1 MIPKSVGNVSQLA
14 EIERSF
20 PEWKGNMG
28 GRTMKQLALSVVVCG
43 CFFCLWAV
51 TAQASLSGI
60 HVQDHFSAENA
71 EEPHPKKLQTSLAV
85 TQEMVDSQGVAHPL
99 FFGFRYANG
108 VLEEDKTK
116 VIFQVRIY
124 RGEELLWKA
133 KRKRKPDEYGDH
145 RYVHCKTYDE
155 GLLPGDLLVFTYKFK
170 KAPRAGEVGLIRLAA
185 MVSPREM
192 WEEDPWGL
200 WPLGD
205 EFSDCRWSP

>member
-1 MIPKSVGNVSQLA
+1 
-14 EIERSF
+14 
-20 PEWKGNMG
+20 
-28 GRTMKQLALSVVVCG
+28 MKQLALNVAICG
-43 CFFCLWAV
+43 CFFCLWAA
-51 TAQASLSGI
+51 TAQASSSGI
-60 HVQDHFSAENA
+60 HVQDQFTAENA

-133 KRKRKPDEYGDH
+133 KRRRKPDEYGYH
-145 RYVHCKTYDE
+145 RYVHCNTYDE
-155 GLLPGDLLVFTYKFK
+155 GLIPGDLLVFTYKFK